1 MAAVGYPFGISF
13 LQAQSRL
20 PRLQMPVVS
29 LIKRVS
35 NRLRHGP
42 RKWSTRLAVV
52 LAMFVLALCWVL
64 FVGITLNGDAWRG
77 SVAHLATQQLGR
89 ELKLDGDVKLL
100 ISLKPALVV
109 RDARVLQPRGFDNA
123 GENFASVGELQVKLD
138 LWPLLHG
145 QLRADTLSATDV
157 SLSLVQ
163 REDGSN
169 NWTFGAAGTTPPSA
183 PTAPTAPKA
192 ETADNSPQVA
202 NDDRGFSASDAA
214 AIDIRRLALKNLRVS
229 YRGDD
234 GKPMQ
239 ATLDTLEATAP
250 AGGKLAL
257 RASGKVEQRLPYALQ
272 VDGGSWSDFAA
283 GRPGWPLALT
293 LDFAGGRLSVQGTLR
308 ETDSQLR
315 FGLGAPDLAAFG
327 KLLGVPLPNAGT
339 AGVSGALRL
348 QPGRIELSDLSGI
361 LGKSVFGGTMGV
373 DTRGDRPQL
382 RGDLRFATLD
392 LRPFLGQDSEQDPP
406 TDWHALYKSLSDAK
420 LDLQAMKEAD
430 AELRLS
436 VAQWLSL
443 PGRIDDASLKLT
455 LAGGK
460 LNVPV
465 EAVVEGVPLKGQLQ
479 ADASAD
485 TPALRIDVRAQD
497 ADVGGLAHM
506 LTGLP
511 GIEGRLGRLQM
522 SMTARGKQGR
532 ELMRSLAIE
541 TELADSRLSYGSGG
555 VSSGSGGTGSTGGNS
570 GNSNAMAKRVGFTV
584 DSLKMRVAGDKPL
597 SGALKGTLLGKPLQA
612 RLEGESLI
620 SALDK
625 GASPVT
631 LTLQSGNVAGRFAGV
646 IDGVRQSADFSFS
659 LGAGKAGDVAAWLG
673 LRPDSTLPIA
683 LAGRLLGTPEKW
695 SLSQLVLQIGDSSAY
710 SDINQEQKSD
720 KSHLSVLVDI
730 ASVNLKQL
738 DALFYA
744 PPEKKPAEAKGKH
757 QPTLDIPILPSK
769 LVLDDADLR
778 VRARDV
784 SGTQLV
790 LGEMGFDGR
799 VRDGYMQSSP
809 FFANVS
815 GTRYEGALMLDL
827 RSADPHAQLWV
838 SAAGVDVGLLAR
850 QLKLA
855 KHIDASLDRMALYL
869 DTRSSQLSS
878 LVANAKLQ
886 GEAVGGKFTLRDPN
900 TGSQLGAVLDRL
912 VLSAAPGERIAL
924 QVTASIDD
932 QPVQATLKSASA
944 KELADPA
951 RRVPFDLQLEAAG
964 AKLQLSGSMDRD
976 IDARDVELAMELRGD
991 KFNQLDKLLRVSL
1004 PPWGPWSVA
1013 GRFKMSSR
1021 GYAVDDMLLKVGS
1034 SSLKGR
1040 GRMDTTS
1047 GRAKLDIALAAPLIQ
1062 LDDFKL
1068 DGWSALDDDAGK
1080 DKKAAVL
1087 KDKSKGK
1094 DDGADAEAMRKKAV
1108 ETSDQ
1113 VQALLS
1119 PEALRKADA
1128 TLSVQVEQV
1137 LSGKDR
1143 LGQGKLQA
1151 KLANGRAEIGP
1162 VLVEMP
1168 GGQAKLA
1175 LSYEPRDKEVLADLK
1190 VDVDNFNYGVLG
1202 RRLKPDSDLDG
1213 RFSLKMDVAS
1223 RAPRLSQ
1230 MLAHGNGRIEFAV
1243 WPKDLRA
1250 GVFDLWAVNLLV
1262 ALLPTMDPKNESTVN
1277 CAVGRFALAEGKL
1290 AQKQLVIDTSRMRVT
1305 GTTAIDFGSEKLHMR
1320 LQPQA
1325 KAAQFLS
1332 LATPIEV
1339 RGSFTD
1345 YHIGPNPGDVVE
1357 TAIRLATSIVWV
1369 PIKRLFSEKVPAD
1382 GADVCRATLN

>member
-1 MAAVGYPFGISF
+1 
-13 LQAQSRL
+13 
-20 PRLQMPVVS
+20 
-29 LIKRVS
+29 
-35 NRLRHGP
+35 
-42 RKWSTRLAVV
+42 
-52 LAMFVLALCWVL
+52 MFALALGWLL
-64 FVGITLNGDAWRG
+64 FVGITLDGDPWRG
-77 SVAHLATQQLGR
+77 SVARLATQQLGR

-100 ISLKPALVV
+100 VSLKPALLV
-109 RDARVLQPRGFDNA
+109 RNARLLQPRGFENA
-123 GENFASVGELQVKLD
+123 GEDFADVGELQVKLD

-145 QLRADTLSATDV
+145 QLRADTLSANDV
-157 SLSLVQ
+157 SLALVQ

-169 NWTFGAAGTTPPSA
+169 NWTFAAATPNSERDPVQD
-183 PTAPTAPKA
+183 K
-192 ETADNSPQVA
+192 TADKSSQMA
-202 NDDRGFSASDAA
+202 NDGTGFSASDAA
-214 AIDIRRLALKNLRVS
+214 AIDIRRLALKNIRVS
-229 YRGDD
+229 YRGED

-239 ATLDTLEATAP
+239 ATLDTLEASAP

-257 RASGKVEQRLPYALQ
+257 RANGKVEQRLPYALQ

-308 ETDSQLR
+308 ESDSQLR

-348 QPGRIELSDLSGI
+348 RPGRIELSDLSGI
-361 LGKSVFGGTMGV
+361 LGKSVLGGSVGI

-406 TDWHALYKSLSDAK
+406 TDWQALYKSLSDAK
-420 LDLQAMKEAD
+420 VDLQAMKEAD
-430 AELRLS
+430 AELSLS

-443 PGRIDDASLKLT
+443 PGRIDNASLKLT
-455 LAGGK
+455 LAGGR
-460 LNVPV
+460 LNVPID
-465 EAVVEGVPLKGQLQ
+465 AVVEGVPLSGKIQ
-479 ADASAD
+479 ADASVD
-485 TPALRIDVRAQD
+485 TPSLRIDFRAQD
-497 ADVGGLAHM
+497 AEVGGLAHL

-522 SMTARGKQGR
+522 SIAARGKQGR
-532 ELMRSLAIE
+532 ELMRSLAID
-541 TELADSRLSYGSGG
+541 TELTDSRLSYGSGG
-555 VSSGSGGTGSTGGNS
+555 SGSGSNGGGNS
-570 GNSNAMAKRVGFTV
+570 SSTDKTAKRVGFTL

-646 IDGVRQSADFSFS
+646 IDGIRQSADFSFS

-673 LRPDSTLPIA
+673 LRPDSKLPIA
-683 LAGRLLGTPEKW
+683 LAGRLHGTPQKW
-695 SLSQLVLQIGDSSAY
+695 SLSQLVLQVGDSSAY
-710 SDINQEQKSD
+710 SDIDQVQKAD
-720 KSHLSVLVDI
+720 KSHLSVLIDI
-730 ASVNLKQL
+730 ASVNLTQL
-738 DALFYA
+738 DALFDTS
-744 PPEKKPAEAKGKH
+744 PEKKPADTRGKR
-757 QPTLDIPILPSK
+757 QATLDIPILPSK

-784 SGTQLV
+784 RGTQLV

-809 FFANVS
+809 FFAIVS
-815 GTRYEGALMLDL
+815 GSRYEGAVMLDL
-827 RSADPHAQLWV
+827 RSAEPHAQLWV

-855 KHIDASLDRMALYL
+855 KNIDASLDRIALYL
-869 DTRSSQLSS
+869 DTRSSHLSS
-878 LVANAKLQ
+878 LMANAKLQ
-886 GEAVGGKFTLRDPN
+886 GEAVGGKLALRDPN
-900 TGSQLGAVLDRL
+900 TGMQLRAALERL
-912 VLSAAPGERIAL
+912 TLSAAPGERITL
-924 QVTASIDD
+924 QIAGSIDD
-932 QPVQATLKSASA
+932 QPVQATLKSATA
-944 KELADPA
+944 KELADPS

-964 AKLQLSGSMDRD
+964 TKLQLSGTMDRD
-976 IDARDVELAMELRGD
+976 IDARDVELALELHGE
-991 KFNQLDKLLRVSL
+991 KFNRLDKLLRVSL

-1013 GRFKMSSR
+1013 GRFRMSNR

-1040 GRMDTTS
+1040 GRMDTSS

-1068 DGWSALDDDAGK
+1068 DGWSALGDEPGK
-1080 DKKAAVL
+1080 DKKADKSAKESA
-1087 KDKSKGK
+1087 KDKAKESAKESAKENAKDNAKDNAKGK
-1094 DDGADAEAMRKKAV
+1094 DGAADTEALRKKAV

-1119 PEALRKADA
+1119 PEALKKADA
-1128 TLSVQVEQV
+1128 TLSVQVDQV

-1143 LGQGKLQA
+1143 LGQGKLSA
-1151 KLANGRAEIGP
+1151 KLADGRAEIGP

-1262 ALLPTMDPKNESTVN
+1262 ALLPTVDPKNESTVN

-1305 GTTAIDFGSEKLHMR
+1305 GTTAIDFGSEKVHMR

-1339 RGSFTD
+1339 SGSFTD

-1357 TAIRLATSIVWV
+1357 TAIRLATSIIWV

-1382 GADVCRATLN
+1382 GRDVCVTTLQ

>member
-1 MAAVGYPFGISF
+1 M
-13 LQAQSRL
+13 
-20 PRLQMPVVS
+20 
-29 LIKRVS
+29 
-35 NRLRHGP
+35 
-42 RKWSTRLAVV
+42 WLAVT
-52 LAMFVLALCWVL
+52 LGMFVLALCWLL
-64 FVGITLNGDAWRG
+64 FIGITLSGDPWRG
-77 SVAHLATQQLGR
+77 SVSRLASQQLGR
-89 ELKLDGDVKLL
+89 ELRLDGEARLL
-100 ISLKPALVV
+100 LSLKPALLV
-109 RDARVLQPRGFDNA
+109 RDARLLQPRGFETANED
-123 GENFASVGELQVKLD
+123 FARIGELQVKLD
-138 LWPLLHG
+138 LWPLLRG
-145 QLRADTLSATDV
+145 RLRADTLSATDV

-169 NWTFGAAGTTPPSA
+169 NWTFDIAQANAQDRAQDRVQDSA
-183 PTAPTAPKA
+183 PPKA
-192 ETADNSPQVA
+192 NEGPGSSSGV
-202 NDDRGFSASDAA
+202 SDAA
-214 AIDIRRLALKNLRVS
+214 AIDIRRLALKNIRVS

-239 ATLDTLEATAP
+239 ATLDTLEASAP

-257 RASGKVEQRLPYALQ
+257 RASGKVEQHLPYALQ

-308 ETDSQLR
+308 EADSQLR

-327 KLLGVPLPNAGT
+327 KLLGVPMPNAGT
-339 AGVSGALRL
+339 AGVSGALRVR
-348 QPGRIELSDLSGI
+348 PGRIELSDLSGI
-361 LGKSVFGGTMGV
+361 LGKSVLGGSMAI
-373 DTRGDRPQL
+373 DSRGDRPQL
-382 RGDLRFATLD
+382 SGDLRFATLD

-406 TDWHALYKSLSDAK
+406 TDWQALYKSLSNAR
-420 LDLQAMKEAD
+420 LDLDAMKEAD
-430 AELRLS
+430 ADISLS

-443 PGRIDDASLKLT
+443 PGHIDNASLKLR

-460 LNVPV
+460 LEVPI
-465 EAVVEGVPLKGQLQ
+465 EAVVEGVPLKGHIA
-479 ADASAD
+479 ADASSD
-485 TPALRIDVRAQD
+485 VPALRIDVVAQD
-497 ADVGGLAHM
+497 AEVGGLAHL

-522 SMTARGKQGR
+522 SIAAKGRQGKA
-532 ELMRSLAIE
+532 LMRTLAVD
-541 TELADSRLSYGSGG
+541 TELSNSRLSYG
-555 VSSGSGGTGSTGGNS
+555 GSGGSSS
-570 GNSNAMAKRVGFTV
+570 GNSSGNSSGGSARDANAKRVGFTV
-584 DSLKMRVAGDKPL
+584 ERLKMTVGGDKPL
-597 SGALKGTLLGKPLQA
+597 AGTFKGSLIGKPLQA
-612 RLEGESLI
+612 ALAGESLI

-683 LAGRLLGTPEKW
+683 LAGKLRGTPQKW
-695 SLSQLVLQIGDSSAY
+695 SLSQLVLQVGDSSAY
-710 SDINQEQKSD
+710 SDIDQVQKAD
-720 KSHLSVLVDI
+720 KAHLSVAVEI

-738 DALFYA
+738 DALFDSA
-744 PPEKKPAEAKGKH
+744 PAAKAADAKAKR

-778 VRARDV
+778 VRARDMR
-784 SGTQLV
+784 GTQLV

-815 GTRYEGALMLDL
+815 GTRYEGAVMLDL
-827 RSADPHAQLWV
+827 RSAEPHAQLWL
-838 SAAGVDVGLLAR
+838 SAAGVDLGLLAR

-855 KHIDASLDRMALYL
+855 KNMDASLDRIALYL
-869 DTRSSQLSS
+869 DTRSSQLSA
-878 LVANAKLQ
+878 LVANARLQ
-886 GEAVGGKFTLRDPN
+886 GEAVGGKLALRDPN
-900 TGSQLGAVLDRL
+900 TGKALRAALERL
-912 VLSAAPGERIAL
+912 TLSAAPGERITL
-924 QVTASIDD
+924 QMAASIDD
-932 QPVQATLKSASA
+932 QPVQATLRSATA
-944 KELADPA
+944 KELADPT
-951 RRVPFDLQLEAAG
+951 RRVPFDLQLEVAG
-964 AKLQLSGSMDRD
+964 SRLQLSGSMDRD
-976 IDARDVELAMELRGD
+976 IEARDVELALEMRGE
-991 KFNQLDKLLRVSL
+991 KFSRLDKLLRVSL

-1013 GRFKMSSR
+1013 GRFKMSNR

-1040 GRMDTTS
+1040 GRMDTAS

-1068 DGWSALDDDAGK
+1068 DGWSAIGDDTGKDEKLVARDKDKDKDKNKNKAGEKDDAT
-1080 DKKAAVL
+1080 DT
-1087 KDKSKGK
+1087 
-1094 DDGADAEAMRKKAV
+1094 EALRKKAV
-1108 ETSDQ
+1108 ETSDK
-1113 VQALLS
+1113 VQTLLS

-1128 TLSVQVEQV
+1128 TLSVQVDQV
-1137 LSGKDR
+1137 WSGKDR
-1143 LGQGKLQA
+1143 LGQGKLAA

-1168 GGQAKLA
+1168 GGQAQLA
-1175 LSYEPRDKEVLADLK
+1175 LSYEPGDKEVLADLK
-1190 VDVDNFNYGVLG
+1190 VDVENFNYGVLG
-1202 RRLKPDSDLDG
+1202 RRIKPGSNLDG

-1262 ALLPTMDPKNESTVN
+1262 ALLPTVDPKNESTVN
-1277 CAVGRFALAEGKL
+1277 CAVGRFALADGKL

-1305 GTTAIDFGSEKLHMR
+1305 GTTAIDFGSEQVHMR

-1345 YHIGPNPGDVVE
+1345 YDIGPNPGDVVE

-1382 GADVCRATLN
+1382 GADVCRVSLN

>member
-1 MAAVGYPFGISF
+1 
-13 LQAQSRL
+13 
-20 PRLQMPVVS
+20 MPVVS
-29 LIKRVS
+29 VIKRLTNS
-35 NRLRHGP
+35 LRHGP
-42 RKWSTRLAVV
+42 RKWPARLAVV
-52 LAMFVLALCWVL
+52 LALFVLALGWVL
-64 FVGITLNGDAWRG
+64 FVGVTLNGDAWRG
-77 SVAHLATQQLGR
+77 SVARLATQQLGR

-100 ISLKPALVV
+100 ISLKPALLV
-109 RDARVLQPRGFDNA
+109 RDARLLQPRGFDHA
-123 GENFASVGELQVKLD
+123 GEDFARVGELQVKLD

-145 QLRADTLSATDV
+145 QLRADTLSASDV

-163 REDGSN
+163 HEDGSN
-169 NWTFGAAGTTPPSA
+169 NWTFGDAGTPSTASTTPTT
-183 PTAPTAPKA
+183 PTFA
-192 ETADNSPQVA
+192 TADKSTQVA

-214 AIDIRRLALKNLRVS
+214 AIDIRRLALTNLRVS
-229 YRGDD
+229 YRGED

-272 VDGGSWSDFAA
+272 VGGGSWGDFSA

-308 ETDSQLR
+308 EADSQLR

-348 QPGRIELSDLSGI
+348 RPGRIELSDLSGI
-361 LGKSVFGGTMGV
+361 LGKSALGGSVGI
-373 DTRGDRPQL
+373 DTRGERPLL

-406 TDWHALYKSLSDAK
+406 TDWKALYKSLSDAK
-420 LDLQAMKEAD
+420 VDLQAMKEAD
-430 AELRLS
+430 AELSLS
-436 VAQWLSL
+436 VVQWLSL
-443 PGRIDDASLKLT
+443 PGRIDNASLKLT

-465 EAVVEGVPLKGQLQ
+465 EAVVEGVPLKGQVQ

-485 TPALRIDVRAQD
+485 TPALRVDFRAQD
-497 ADVGGLAHM
+497 AEVGGMAHM

-522 SMTARGKQGR
+522 SMAARGKQGR

-541 TELADSRLSYGSGG
+541 TELSDSRLSYGSSSSSS
-555 VSSGSGGTGSTGGNS
+555 SSGSGSGSGSRTS
-570 GNSNAMAKRVGFTV
+570 GNAGASDKTAKRVGFTI
-584 DSLKMRVAGDKPL
+584 DSLRMRVAGDKPMT
-597 SGALKGTLLGKPLQA
+597 GALKGTLLGKPLQA

-625 GASPVT
+625 GSSPVT

-646 IDGVRQSADFSFS
+646 IDGVRQSADFNFS

-683 LAGRLLGTPEKW
+683 LAGRLHGTPKQW
-695 SLSQLVLQIGDSSAY
+695 SLSQLVLQVGDSSAY
-710 SDINQEQKSD
+710 SDIDQEQKAD

-738 DALFYA
+738 DALFDTS
-744 PPEKKPAEAKGKH
+744 PGKKADAKDKR

-784 SGTQLV
+784 RGTQLV

-827 RSADPHAQLWV
+827 RSAEPHAQLWV
-838 SAAGVDVGLLAR
+838 SAAGVDVGLLVR

-855 KHIDASLDRMALYL
+855 KNIDASLDGIALYL

-878 LVANAKLQ
+878 LVANARLQ
-886 GEAVGGKFTLRDPN
+886 GEAVGGKLALRDPN
-900 TGSQLGAVLDRL
+900 TGSQLRAALDRL
-912 VLSAAPGERIAL
+912 SLSAAPGERIAL
-924 QVTASIDD
+924 QMAASIDD
-932 QPVQATLKSASA
+932 QPVQATLKTATA

-951 RRVPFDLQLEAAG
+951 RRVPFDLQLDVAG
-964 AKLQLSGSMDRD
+964 TKLQLSGSMDRD
-976 IDARDVELAMELRGD
+976 IDARDVELALELRGD
-991 KFNQLDKLLRVSL
+991 AFNRLDKLLRVSL

-1040 GRMDTTS
+1040 GRMDTSS

-1062 LDDFKL
+1062 LDDFRL

-1080 DKKAAVL
+1080 DKKGAAL
-1087 KDKSKGK
+1087 KDKDKSKGGGKGK
-1094 DDGADAEAMRKKAV
+1094 DDGADAEALRKKAV

-1151 KLANGRAEIGP
+1151 KLADGRAEIGP

-1190 VDVDNFNYGVLG
+1190 LDVDNFNYGVLG

-1213 RFSLKMDVAS
+1213 RFSLKMDVAA

-1262 ALLPTMDPKNESTVN
+1262 ALLPTVDPKNESTVN
-1277 CAVGRFALAEGKL
+1277 CAVGRFALTEGKL

-1305 GTTAIDFGSEKLHMR
+1305 GTTAVDFGSEKVHMR

-1382 GADVCRATLN
+1382 GADVCRVSLN

>member
-1 MAAVGYPFGISF
+1 MPASPVMKLLSQGRRLWPRSLSTWSAWAAAALV
-13 LQAQSRL
+13 LL
-20 PRLQMPVVS
+20 
-29 LIKRVS
+29 
-35 NRLRHGP
+35 
-42 RKWSTRLAVV
+42 LACV
-52 LAMFVLALCWVL
+52 AWVL
-64 FVGITLNGDAWRG
+64 LIGIEINGDPWRG
-77 SVAHLATQQLGR
+77 SLSRLASQQLGR
-89 ELKLDGDVKLL
+89 ELRLDGDVKLRV
-100 ISLKPALVV
+100 SLKPALLV
-109 RDARVLQPRGFDNA
+109 RDARLLQPRGFENA
-123 GENFASVGELQVKLD
+123 GDDFARVGELQVKLD
-138 LWPLLHG
+138 LWPLMRG
-145 QLRADTLSATDV
+145 RLRTDTLSASDV
-157 SLSLVQ
+157 TLSLVQ
-163 REDGSN
+163 HDDGSN
-169 NWTFGAAGTTPPSA
+169 NWTFGTPDTRPDAKPAA
-183 PTAPTAPKA
+183 
-192 ETADNSPQVA
+192 ADHA
-202 NDDRGFSASDAA
+202 TGNDSGFSASDAA
-214 AIDIRRLALKNLRVS
+214 AIDIRRLALKNIRVI

-239 ATLDTLEATAP
+239 ASLDTLEAAAP
-250 AGGKLAL
+250 ADGKLAL
-257 RASGKVEQRLPYALQ
+257 HAEGKVAQRLPYTLQ
-272 VDGGSWSDFAA
+272 VDGGSWTDFAT
-283 GRPGWPLALT
+283 GRAGWPLAMT
-293 LDFAGGRLSVQGTLR
+293 LDFAGGRMSVQGTLR
-308 ETDSQLR
+308 AADSQLR

-339 AGVSGALRL
+339 AGVSGAIRVR
-348 QPGRIELSDLSGI
+348 PGLIELSDLSGI
-361 LGKSVFGGTMGV
+361 LGKSALGGSVGIDM
-373 DTRGDRPQL
+373 RGERPQL

-406 TDWHALYKSLSDAK
+406 TDWQALYKSLSNASID
-420 LDLQAMKEAD
+420 LDAMKEAD
-430 AELRLS
+430 ADLSLS

-443 PGRIDDASLKLT
+443 PGRIEQASLKLK

-460 LNVPV
+460 LSVPV
-465 EAVVEGVPLKGQLQ
+465 EAVVEGVPLKGQVD
-479 ADASAD
+479 ADAGTGNATG
-485 TPALRIDVRAQD
+485 TPSLRIDFRAQD
-497 ADVGGLAHM
+497 ADVGGLAHL

-511 GIEGRLGRLQM
+511 GIDGRLGKLQL
-522 SMTARGKQGR
+522 TIAAHGRQGR
-532 ELMRSLAIE
+532 ELMRSLAVS
-541 TELADSRLSYGSGG
+541 TEISNSRLSYGSGAHDQ
-555 VSSGSGGTGSTGGNS
+555 S
-570 GNSNAMAKRVGFTV
+570 AKRVGFTI
-584 DSLKMRVAGDKPL
+584 DTLKMAVAGDKPL
-597 SGALKGTLLGKPLQA
+597 AGQFKGTLLGKPLQA
-612 RLEGESLI
+612 DLSGESLI

-646 IDGVRQSADFSFS
+646 IDGAKQSADFTFS

-683 LAGRLLGTPEKW
+683 LAGKLRGTPQKW
-695 SLSQLVLQIGDSSAY
+695 SLSQLVLQVGDSSAY
-710 SDINQEQKSD
+710 SDIDQVQKAD
-720 KSHLSVLVDI
+720 KSHLSVVVEI

-738 DALFYA
+738 DALFDA
-744 PPEKKPAEAKGKH
+744 SADAKANATQPKG

-769 LVLDDADLR
+769 LVLNDADLR

-784 SGTQLV
+784 RGTQLV

-815 GTRYEGALMLDL
+815 GTRYEGAVMLDL
-827 RSADPHAQLWV
+827 RSAEPHAQLWL

-855 KHIDASLDRMALYL
+855 KHIDATLDRFALYL

-878 LVANAKLQ
+878 LVANARLQ
-886 GEAVGGKFTLRDPN
+886 GEAVGGKFALRDPN
-900 TGSQLGAVLDRL
+900 TGSQLRAALDRL
-912 VLSAAPGERIAL
+912 ALSAAPGERISL
-924 QVTASIDD
+924 QMSASIDD
-932 QPVQATLKSASA
+932 QPVQATLKTATA

-964 AKLQLSGSMDRD
+964 TKLQLSGSMDRD
-976 IDARDVELAMELRGD
+976 IDARDVELALELRGE
-991 KFNQLDKLLRVSL
+991 KFNRLDKLLRVSL

-1013 GRFKMSSR
+1013 GRFRMSAR

-1040 GRMDTTS
+1040 GRMDTSS
-1047 GRAKLDIALAAPLIQ
+1047 GRAKLDVALAAPLIQ
-1062 LDDFKL
+1062 LDDFKV
-1068 DGWSALDDDAGK
+1068 DGWSALGDDASK
-1080 DKKAAVL
+1080 DKKATR
-1087 KDKSKGK
+1087 DKGK
-1094 DDGADAEAMRKKAV
+1094 GASKDDSADAEALRRKAV

-1119 PEALRKADA
+1119 PEALKKADA
-1128 TLSVQVEQV
+1128 TLSVQVDQV

-1143 LGQGKLQA
+1143 LGQGKLSA

-1168 GGQAKLA
+1168 GGQAKLS

-1190 VDVDNFNYGVLG
+1190 LDVDNFNYGVLG
-1202 RRLKPDSDLDG
+1202 RRFKPDSDLDG

-1230 MLAHGNGRIEFAV
+1230 MLAHGNGRIDFAV

-1262 ALLPTMDPKNESTVN
+1262 ALLPTVDPKNESTVN
-1277 CAVGRFALAEGKL
+1277 CAVGRFALNDGKL

-1305 GTTAIDFGSEKLHMR
+1305 GTTAVDFGSEKVHMR

-1345 YHIGPNPGDVVE
+1345 YDIGPNPGDVVE
-1357 TAIRLATSIVWV
+1357 TAVRLATSIIWV

-1382 GADVCRATLN
+1382 GRDVCVTALQ